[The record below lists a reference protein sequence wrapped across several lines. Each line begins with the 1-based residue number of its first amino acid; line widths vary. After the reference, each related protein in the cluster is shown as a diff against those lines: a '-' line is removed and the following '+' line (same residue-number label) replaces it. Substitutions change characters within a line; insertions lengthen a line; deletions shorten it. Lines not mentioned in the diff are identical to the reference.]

1 MVNLRKIKINKGVG
15 VAILGTLM
23 IGIVVGIALEYY
35 LLSNTAT
42 FNVNVQTGLPLS
54 CTFSQT
60 PPSGNIYT
68 DQWYNESIEIDVTSS
83 DTYQGYNIKYYIN
96 ISASGITSTSIVM
109 VARVRGDNA
118 GTWSSNETLS
128 FSTVDTDI
136 IQATLFTNEEY
147 IAISG
152 QPDDTL
158 IAQMF
163 FIISGSGPGGSWDV
177 DIWIE
182 GYPV

>member
-1 MVNLRKIKINKGVG
+1 MVNLREIKISKGVG

-23 IGIVVGIALEYY
+23 IGIVVGIAIEYY

-54 CTFSQT
+54 CAFTT
-60 PPSGNIYT
+60 KPAGNIYP
-68 DQWYNESIEIDVTSS
+68 DQWYNDSIVIDVTSS
-83 DTYQGYNIKYYIN
+83 DDYQGYYIKYYIN
-96 ISASGITSTSIVM
+96 LSATGINPGDIVM

-118 GTWSSNETLS
+118 GLWSSNFTLS

-136 IQATLFTNEEY
+136 IQATFLASEEY

-163 FIISGSGPGGSWDV
+163 FIVSSSAPSGQWDV
-177 DIWIE
+177 DLWIE
-182 GYPV
+182 GYPE